1 MKEFFAMAHTKNK
14 PVISRQTLIL
24 IVSAVML
31 LAGLC
36 VFFLTRNNASDASA
50 TTLTRTGDMTPT
62 HTAVIEIENYG
73 TLKAELYGHVAPITV
88 ENFVKLSN
96 DGFYDGLT
104 FHRIIAGFMMQGGC
118 PLGTGTG
125 GADKDIKG
133 EFSQN
138 GIPNAIKHEKGV
150 LSMARTMAPNSAGSQ
165 FFIMVDD
172 APHLDD
178 QYAAFGLIYDNA
190 DAAIAISRVNRNLMN
205 NKPMKPQTIKSIR
218 VETFGVEYPA
228 PEKI

>member
-1 MKEFFAMAHTKNK
+1 MAHTKNK

-150 LSMARTMAPNSAGSQ
+150 LSMARSALPNSASSQ
-165 FFIMVDD
+165 FFIMHQA
-172 APHLDD
+172 APYLDGS
-178 QYAAFGLIYDNA
+178 YAAFGRVTEGLDVVDAVCENA
-190 DAAIAISRVNRNLMN
+190 VGGDGNGVLPKANQPVIR
-205 NKPMKPQTIKSIR
+205 SIR
-218 VETFGVEYPA
+218 CTAVQ
-228 PEKI
+228 

>member
-1 MKEFFAMAHTKNK
+1 
-14 PVISRQTLIL
+14 
-24 IVSAVML
+24 ML

-36 VFFLTRNNASDASA
+36 VFFLTRDNASDASS

-73 TLKAELYGHVAPITV
+73 TLKAELYGYVAPITV

-150 LSMARTMAPNSAGSQ
+150 LSMARSALPNSASSQ
-165 FFIMVDD
+165 FFIMHQA
-172 APHLDD
+172 APYLDGS
-178 QYAAFGLIYDNA
+178 YAAFGRVTEGLDVVDAVCENA
-190 DAAIAISRVNRNLMN
+190 VGGDGNGVLPKANQPVIR
-205 NKPMKPQTIKSIR
+205 SIR
-218 VETFGVEYPA
+218 CTAVQ
-228 PEKI
+228 

>member
-1 MKEFFAMAHTKNK
+1 MAHTKNK
-14 PVISRQTLIL
+14 PIISRQTLIL

-36 VFFLTRNNASDASA
+36 VFFLTRNNASDASS

-62 HTAVIEIENYG
+62 HTAVIEIENYD

-150 LSMARTMAPNSAGSQ
+150 LSMARSALPNSASSQ
-165 FFIMVDD
+165 FFIMHQA
-172 APHLDD
+172 APYLDGS
-178 QYAAFGLIYDNA
+178 YAAFGRVTEGLDVVDAVCENA
-190 DAAIAISRVNRNLMN
+190 VGGDGNGVLPKANQPVIR
-205 NKPMKPQTIKSIR
+205 SIR
-218 VETFGVEYPA
+218 CTAVQ
-228 PEKI
+228 

>member
-1 MKEFFAMAHTKNK
+1 MAHTKNK
-14 PVISRQTLIL
+14 TLSRQTLIL
-24 IVSAVML
+24 IISAVML

-36 VFFLTRNNASDASA
+36 VFFLTRNNASDTSA

-150 LSMARTMAPNSAGSQ
+150 LSMARSALPNSASSQ
-165 FFIMVDD
+165 FFIMHQA
-172 APHLDD
+172 APYLDGS
-178 QYAAFGLIYDNA
+178 YAAFGRVTEGLDVVDAVCENA
-190 DAAIAISRVNRNLMN
+190 VGGDGNGVLPKANQPVIR
-205 NKPMKPQTIKSIR
+205 SIR
-218 VETFGVEYPA
+218 CTAVQ
-228 PEKI
+228 

>member
-1 MKEFFAMAHTKNK
+1 MAHTKNK
-14 PVISRQTLIL
+14 TLSRQTLIL

-36 VFFLTRNNASDASA
+36 AFFLTRNNASDTSA

-150 LSMARTMAPNSAGSQ
+150 LSMARSALPNSASSQ
-165 FFIMVDD
+165 FFIMHQA
-172 APHLDD
+172 APYLDGS
-178 QYAAFGLIYDNA
+178 YAAFGRVTEGLDVVDAVCENA
-190 DAAIAISRVNRNLMN
+190 VGGDGNGVLPKANQPVIR
-205 NKPMKPQTIKSIR
+205 SIR
-218 VETFGVEYPA
+218 CTAVQ
-228 PEKI
+228 

>member
-1 MKEFFAMAHTKNK
+1 MKEFFTMAHTKNK
-14 PVISRQTLIL
+14 TLPRQTLIL
-24 IVSAVML
+24 IISAVML

-36 VFFLTRNNASDASA
+36 VFFLTRSNASDASA

-150 LSMARTMAPNSAGSQ
+150 LSMARSALPNSASSQ
-165 FFIMVDD
+165 FFIMHQA
-172 APHLDD
+172 APYLDGS
-178 QYAAFGLIYDNA
+178 YAAFGRVTEGLDVVDAVCENA
-190 DAAIAISRVNRNLMN
+190 VGGDGNGVLPKANQPVIR
-205 NKPMKPQTIKSIR
+205 SIR
-218 VETFGVEYPA
+218 CTAVQ
-228 PEKI
+228 

>member
-1 MKEFFAMAHTKNK
+1 MAHTKNK
-14 PVISRQTLIL
+14 TLPRQTLIL
-24 IVSAVML
+24 IISAVML

-36 VFFLTRNNASDASA
+36 VFFLTRSNASDASA

-150 LSMARTMAPNSAGSQ
+150 LSMARSALPNSASSQ
-165 FFIMVDD
+165 FFIMHQA
-172 APHLDD
+172 APYLDGS
-178 QYAAFGLIYDNA
+178 YAAFGRVTEGLDVVDAVCENA
-190 DAAIAISRVNRNLMN
+190 VGGDGNGVLPKANQPVIR
-205 NKPMKPQTIKSIR
+205 SIR
-218 VETFGVEYPA
+218 CTAVQ
-228 PEKI
+228 

>member
-1 MKEFFAMAHTKNK
+1 MAHTKNK
-14 PVISRQTLIL
+14 TLSRQTLIL

-36 VFFLTRNNASDASA
+36 VFFLTRNNTSDTSA

-150 LSMARTMAPNSAGSQ
+150 LSMARSALPNSASSQ
-165 FFIMVDD
+165 FFIMHQA
-172 APHLDD
+172 APYLDGS
-178 QYAAFGLIYDNA
+178 YAAFGRVTEGLDVVDAVCENA
-190 DAAIAISRVNRNLMN
+190 VGGDSNGVLPKANQPVIR
-205 NKPMKPQTIKSIR
+205 SIR
-218 VETFGVEYPA
+218 CTAVQ
-228 PEKI
+228 

>member
-1 MKEFFAMAHTKNK
+1 MAHTKNK
-14 PVISRQTLIL
+14 TLPRQTLIL

-36 VFFLTRNNASDASA
+36 AFFLTRNNASDTSA

-150 LSMARTMAPNSAGSQ
+150 LSMARSALPNSASSQ
-165 FFIMVDD
+165 FFIMHQA
-172 APHLDD
+172 APYLDGS
-178 QYAAFGLIYDNA
+178 YAAFGRVTEGLDVVDAVCENA
-190 DAAIAISRVNRNLMN
+190 VGGDGNGVLPKANQPVIR
-205 NKPMKPQTIKSIR
+205 SIR
-218 VETFGVEYPA
+218 CTAVQ
-228 PEKI
+228 

>member
-1 MKEFFAMAHTKNK
+1 MAHTKNK
-14 PVISRQTLIL
+14 TLSRQTLIL

-150 LSMARTMAPNSAGSQ
+150 LSMARSALPNSASSQ
-165 FFIMVDD
+165 FFIMHQA
-172 APHLDD
+172 APYLDGS
-178 QYAAFGLIYDNA
+178 YAAFGRVTEGLDVVDAVCENA
-190 DAAIAISRVNRNLMN
+190 VGGDGNGVLPKANQPVIR
-205 NKPMKPQTIKSIR
+205 SIR
-218 VETFGVEYPA
+218 CTAVQ
-228 PEKI
+228 

>member
-1 MKEFFAMAHTKNK
+1 MAHTKNK
-14 PVISRQTLIL
+14 TLPRQTLIL

-36 VFFLTRNNASDASA
+36 VFFLTRSNASDTSA

-150 LSMARTMAPNSAGSQ
+150 LSMARSALPNSASSQ
-165 FFIMVDD
+165 FFIMHQA
-172 APHLDD
+172 APYLDGS
-178 QYAAFGLIYDNA
+178 YAAFGRVTEGLDVVDAVCENA
-190 DAAIAISRVNRNLMN
+190 VGGDGNGVLPKANQPVIR
-205 NKPMKPQTIKSIR
+205 SIR
-218 VETFGVEYPA
+218 CTAVQ
-228 PEKI
+228 

>member
-1 MKEFFAMAHTKNK
+1 MAHTKK
-14 PVISRQTLIL
+14 KTLSRQTLIL

-36 VFFLTRNNASDASA
+36 VFFLTRNNASDTSA

-88 ENFVKLSN
+88 ENFVQLSN

-150 LSMARTMAPNSAGSQ
+150 LSMARSALPNSASSQ
-165 FFIMVDD
+165 FFIMHQA
-172 APHLDD
+172 APYLDGS
-178 QYAAFGLIYDNA
+178 YAAFGRVTEGLDVVDAVCENA
-190 DAAIAISRVNRNLMN
+190 VGGDGNGVLPKANQPVIR
-205 NKPMKPQTIKSIR
+205 SIR
-218 VETFGVEYPA
+218 CTAVQ
-228 PEKI
+228 